1 MLNGLLNS
9 SKPRHRYE
17 VVNAG
22 VEGYNSTYALARL
35 KEDVL
40 PYEPDMVI
48 IYIGWNDLMKVDP
61 ENPSETGKNVGL
73 ATMMERSYLMKA
85 YRKLLFFYL
94 RPLVLKP
101 KLVSD
106 ESDFHAFDH
115 FVPLVFQQNLER
127 MIEILREKNIKSLLL
142 TLPTVVSPDMTY
154 EAIRRQNVVF
164 PYYGGGYSV
173 GRLLSLHG
181 AYNNAIRRIASKHG
195 VPVLDLDMIFNRHN
209 KNELFFDTMHPNVNG
224 QMLIAQSILDTV
236 QAHQSSPEQRA
247 QRKTR
252 RDGSVL
258 GSPGSASMPGH
269 DMIPT
274 FR

>member
-1 MLNGLLNS
+1 
-9 SKPRHRYE
+9 
-17 VVNAG
+17 
-22 VEGYNSTYALARL
+22 
-35 KEDVL
+35 
-40 PYEPDMVI
+40 
-48 IYIGWNDLMKVDP
+48 
-61 ENPSETGKNVGL
+61 
-73 ATMMERSYLMKA
+73 
-85 YRKLLFFYL
+85 
-94 RPLVLKP
+94 
-101 KLVSD
+101 
-106 ESDFHAFDH
+106 
-115 FVPLVFQQNLER
+115 
-127 MIEILREKNIKSLLL
+127 
-142 TLPTVVSPDMTY
+142 MTY

-209 KNELFFDTMHPNVNG
+209 KNDLFFDTMHPNVNG

-274 FR
+274 VR